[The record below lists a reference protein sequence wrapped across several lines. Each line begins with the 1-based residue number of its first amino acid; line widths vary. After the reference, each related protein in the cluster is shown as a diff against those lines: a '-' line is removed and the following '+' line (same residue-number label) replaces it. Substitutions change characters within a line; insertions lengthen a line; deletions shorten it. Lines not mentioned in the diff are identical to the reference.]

1 MPYFSVIIPLYNK
14 ADYIKSTLLSVLNQD
29 FTDFEVLIINDG
41 STDNSLEVLEQ
52 FSDNRIKLFNQENKG
67 ASNARN
73 HGIKFAKGAFIAL
86 IDADDIWYRNHLSEL
101 RNQTSKFPDA
111 ELYCNNYE
119 VFLNENTVKPAQFN
133 FEFEEDIVLVKD
145 FFKSSI
151 INCVAWTSA
160 VAFTKEKFEIL
171 GCFDETLDTNE
182 DLDLWIKF
190 GLNYSVSFN
199 PKVTMSYKSYILD
212 SLTKNETNQIRL
224 QFLNRFTAEENENK
238 SLKLFLDVNRYALA
252 IRCKILNENFIYNS
266 AKQNIDYKNL
276 NYKQKALLK
285 SPRSLLVF
293 LKRFQAWLIKRNI
306 YLTAFK

>member
-73 HGIKFAKGAFIAL
+73 HGISLANGSYIAL
-86 IDADDIWYRNHLSEL
+86 IDADDIWYRNHLTEL
-101 RNQTSKFPDA
+101 RNQTLKFPDA

-133 FEFEEDIVLVKD
+133 FDFGKDIVLVRD
-145 FFKSSI
+145 FFKASI

-160 VAFTKEKFEIL
+160 VAFTKETFETL

-190 GLNYSVSFN
+190 GLKYPISFN
-199 PKVTMSYKSYILD
+199 PKVTMSYRSYILD

-224 QFLNRFTAEENENK
+224 DFLNRFKAEENN
-238 SLKLFLDVNRYALA
+238 
-252 IRCKILNENFIYNS
+252 
-266 AKQNIDYKNL
+266 
-276 NYKQKALLK
+276 
-285 SPRSLLVF
+285 
-293 LKRFQAWLIKRNI
+293 W
-306 YLTAFK
+306 